1 MTRIITSVLGLPKPE
16 LSVSSSVILPTTK
29 VHLSCIVP
37 QDPVPQCFFSVGTY
51 TTSTSSCQLTLTGEQ
66 MKVWGHV
73 NPPSVLPVKCFYT
86 VNRSGFKHP
95 SHPSSPVSVL
105 VLGEWRSITT
115 VNSLNIHSVWHFWVH
130 SCLLS
135 ADRSFAET
143 HGNRAPWP
151 KKHAVPHC
159 LWNTQAVL
167 ECHRMPALYWTWGEL
182 LLFY

>member
-29 VHLSCIVP
+29 VHLSCVVP

-86 VNRSGFKHP
+86 VKGSDVNRP
-95 SHPSSPVSVL
+95 SDHSSPVSVF
-105 VLGEWRSITT
+105 VLGE
-115 VNSLNIHSVWHFWVH
+115 
-130 SCLLS
+130 
-135 ADRSFAET
+135 
-143 HGNRAPWP
+143 
-151 KKHAVPHC
+151 
-159 LWNTQAVL
+159 
-167 ECHRMPALYWTWGEL
+167 
-182 LLFY
+182 

>member
-1 MTRIITSVLGLPKPE
+1 MTHIITSVLGLPKPE

-29 VHLSCIVP
+29 VHLSCIIP

-51 TTSTSSCQLTLTGEQ
+51 TNSSSSCQLTLTGEQ
-66 MKVWGHV
+66 IIVRGHV

-86 VNRSGFKHP
+86 VKGSGVNRP
-95 SHPSSPVSVL
+95 SHPSSPVSVF

-143 HGNRAPWP
+143 HGKRAPWP
-151 KKHAVPHC
+151 NIHAVRHS

-182 LLFY
+182 LLDS